1 MFHKFYT
8 HVNVA
13 ILSEAQ
19 HAFREQTY
27 RALHCGGLIARAAP
41 FQAHL
46 DAAAS
51 ARPASVESRPA
62 QGEKSPRTRRWKPSC
77 KPSRIRRLG
86 DEFRPARPPTTMLMV
101 FSSAGASPRMIAVAP
116 ASCRWC
122 RWPKSS
128 SCSHLLHAA
137 AERRRRHG
145 HQESM
150 LSGRN
155 EGTSGRVEGCCGTYL
170 DWLPARGCSRR
181 STR

>member
-19 HAFREQTY
+19 HAFREQTH

-51 ARPASVESRPA
+51 ARPPSVECRPA
-62 QGEKSPRTRRWKPSC
+62 QGEQSPRDGRWKSSC
-77 KPSRIRRLG
+77 KPSRMRRLG
-86 DEFRPARPPTTMLMV
+86 DEFRPARPPTTMPMV
-101 FSSAGASPRMIAVAP
+101 RTSSAASTRTIAVAP
-116 ASCRWC
+116 ASCRRR

-128 SCSHLLHAA
+128 SCTHLLRAGI
-137 AERRRRHG
+137 ERRRRG
-145 HQESM
+145 GQPEVVVSRR
-150 LSGRN
+150 G
-155 EGTSGRVEGCCGTYL
+155 EGASGRVECCLCTYL
-170 DWLPARGCSRR
+170 GWLPAR
-181 STR
+181 

>member
-51 ARPASVESRPA
+51 ARPSSVENRPA
-62 QGEKSPRTRRWKPSC
+62 QGKQSPRDGRWKSSC
-77 KPSRIRRLG
+77 KPSRMRRLG
-86 DEFRPARPPTTMLMV
+86 DEFRPARPPTTMSMV
-101 FSSAGASPRMIAVAP
+101 RTSAEASTRTIAVAP
-116 ASCRWC
+116 AKSR
-122 RWPKSS
+122 RSRRPKSS
-128 SCSHLLHAA
+128 CSTHLLHAGI
-137 AERRRRHG
+137 ERRRSRG
-145 HQESM
+145 QPEVVVSRRGEGD
-150 LSGRN
+150 SGWA
-155 EGTSGRVEGCCGTYL
+155 ECYWCTYL
-170 DWLPARGCSRR
+170 DCLPAR
-181 STR
+181 